1 MALPRPQAGPGARCK
16 TSCTRCKLPLTAEER
31 AQRPAYCGAG
41 VVDAYIAAAGA
52 APAAARSA
60 PDAAAA
66 GGASGAGSGDG
77 GGGDGGR
84 AAFLLDTALRS
95 MAGRNFV
102 AARARLTLCRAAL
115 LARLGLGPEEHGGSG
130 GVSGGA
136 ASAAS
141 CEEQGGRSEGAAAL
155 GRAEPGAGDGSG
167 GTGAAAAG
175 QASPTAEGRAAAGGG
190 GEAGSAGKP
199 GAAGRDSGSA
209 AAAGHRESARDP
221 VREGGAGGSAD
232 QLACQ
237 LGAVCGSLVRAQAR
251 CAGCMYT
258 LQWLHGLPH
267 CRTAWD
273 REACVRT
280 LVCAETRAVALQTR
294 PAGPAWHSCDGAPHA
309 ISCAGRVQQKH
320 TEVSRQCLFPP
331 LLSVSTTLLPT
342 RHKSRCPP
350 ASGAGVAVAGC
361 GSL

>member
-1 MALPRPQAGPGARCK
+1 MASSDAFRSQQKRCKVPASDACSRARTCMHARDCGAR
-16 TSCTRCKLPLTAEER
+16 
-31 AQRPAYCGAG
+31 AG
-41 VVDAYIAAAGA
+41 VPGMVGGMLRHMRSLRTMRRECADPPDSFLSVRACLMLCTCMHG
-52 APAAARSA
+52 ARS
-60 PDAAAA
+60 P
-66 GGASGAGSGDG
+66 
-77 GGGDGGR
+77 
-84 AAFLLDTALRS
+84 
-95 MAGRNFV
+95 
-102 AARARLTLCRAAL
+102 
-115 LARLGLGPEEHGGSG
+115 
-130 GVSGGA
+130 
-136 ASAAS
+136 
-141 CEEQGGRSEGAAAL
+141 
-155 GRAEPGAGDGSG
+155 
-167 GTGAAAAG
+167 
-175 QASPTAEGRAAAGGG
+175 
-190 GEAGSAGKP
+190 P

-209 AAAGHRESARDP
+209 AAAGHRESARDL